1 MFQVSPGVNF
11 SEIDATNVTAV
22 AATSIGAFSGQFNWG
37 PANKRVLV
45 DSENTLV
52 SIFNKPDSNNFASFF
67 SAANFLAYT
76 NNLLLVRSISSNTL
90 NATSNVNVQISVQNE
105 DQWQLNYAA
114 NNILTSTYGPF
125 VARYAGELG
134 NSLQIAVCSNAN
146 TFKSPTIY
154 ANTIIGSNSVIL
166 SANASTMQF
175 SVNDVLDI
183 SGVDYT
189 ISSFTGSNTVILSS
203 NVTTPSANLI
213 PVNLEWQYTTLF
225 TKAPGTSIYGARQSA
240 TNDELH
246 VAVIDITGKF
256 SGIPGTVLEK
266 FENVS
271 KATDAK
277 TDDGSPNYYKT
288 KIFNNSKYIFS
299 AAAFPGAAN
308 WDVPASG
315 ISFNTIP
322 NYAITLIGGTNNTP
336 SDSDLITS
344 YGLFSNGDEVN
355 VSFLISGESDQT
367 LSNAILTLANQRRDC
382 VAFVSPLRQDAVNS
396 VNIDNIISYRNSLV
410 PSTSY
415 SFMDSGFKYQFDKY
429 NNVYRYIPLNADMA
443 GLCARTDT
451 LQDPWWSPGGFN
463 RGQILNA
470 IKLSWNP
477 SKAQRD
483 ILYQSNINPVVA
495 FQGEG
500 IVLYGDK
507 TLQAKASA
515 FDRINV
521 RRLFIVLEKT
531 ISSAAKYS
539 LFEFNDEFTRA
550 QFIAL
555 VEPFLRD
562 VKARRGI
569 YDFKVVCDTTNNT
582 PQVIDTNGFVGD
594 IFIKPAKSIN
604 YIQLNFIAVRTGVDF
619 TEIAG

>member
-1 MFQVSPGVNF
+1 MAFQVSPGVNF

-22 AATSIGAFSGQFNWG
+22 AGTSVGAFAGQFKWG
-37 PANKRVLV
+37 PASKRVQV

-52 SIFNKPDSNNFASFF
+52 QIFNKPDNANFASFF

-76 NNLLLVRSISSNTL
+76 NNLLVVRAINANTR
-90 NATSNVNVQISVQNE
+90 NATANASATLSVANE
-105 DQWQLNYAA
+105 DLWEINYSTNDTLLNTFGSY
-114 NNILTSTYGPF
+114 
-125 VARYAGELG
+125 VARYAGTLG
-134 NSLQIAVCSNAN
+134 NSLTIATCTSNTSFRSALISAN
-146 TFKSPTIY
+146 TTLGS
-154 ANTIIGSNSVIL
+154 ANVTL
-166 SANASTMQF
+166 SANAQLLKFSTG
-175 SVNDVLDI
+175 DVLTLNGSDL
-183 SGVDYT
+183 T
-189 ISSFTGSNTVILSS
+189 ITGFAANNVVVTNKAASSTATSLPAKLAWKYHSV
-203 NVTTPSANLI
+203 
-213 PVNLEWQYTTLF
+213 F
-225 TKAPGTSIYGARQSA
+225 TKAPGTSIFAGNQSGVA
-240 TNDELH
+240 DEMH
-246 VAVIDITGKF
+246 IAIIDTDGKF
-256 SGIPGTVLEK
+256 SGVQGTVLEK

-271 KATDAK
+271 KAVDAK
-277 TDDGSPNYYKT
+277 TDDGSPNYYVT
-288 KIFNNSKYIFS
+288 KLFNSSKYVYS
-299 AAAFPGAAN
+299 ADVQAGALNWGSGATGTTFDSLAN
-308 WDVPASG
+308 YEVK
-315 ISFNTIP
+315 
-322 NYAITLIGGTNNTP
+322 LVGGTDTAP
-336 SDSDLITS
+336 TDADIITAYDLF
-344 YGLFSNGDEVN
+344 GNADEVN
-355 VSFLISGESDQT
+355 ISLFITGEATATTAD
-367 LSNAILTLANQRRDC
+367 AALTIVNQRRDC

-396 VNIDNIISYRNSLV
+396 IDMDAIISYRNSLV

-429 NNVYRYIPLNADMA
+429 NNVYRYVPLNADIA
-443 GLCARTDT
+443 GLAARTDKDR
-451 LQDPWWSPGGFN
+451 DPWWSFAGFN

-477 SKAQRD
+477 TKAQRD
-483 ILYQSNINPVVA
+483 ELYQHNINPVSA

-500 IVLYGDK
+500 IILYGDK
-507 TLQAKASA
+507 TMQQKASA

-550 QFIAL
+550 QFVAM

-569 YDFKVVCDTTNNT
+569 YDFKVVCDGTNNT

-594 IFIKPAKSIN
+594 IYIKPARSIN